1 MKRQFQ
7 DDFHKFDRSVKMT
20 KEIDNLPVK
29 AGLLR
34 EKFRNRSPEEQLRFF
49 MNVVEQKAELE
60 AYKEVFGDIKEAS
73 L

>member
-1 MKRQFQ
+1 MQFQ
-7 DDFHKFDRSVKMT
+7 EDFHKFARSVKMN
-20 KEIDNLPVK
+20 EEMHNLPVK
-29 AGLLR
+29 AKLLR

-60 AYKEVFGDIKEAS
+60 AYKEVFGDIKEVS